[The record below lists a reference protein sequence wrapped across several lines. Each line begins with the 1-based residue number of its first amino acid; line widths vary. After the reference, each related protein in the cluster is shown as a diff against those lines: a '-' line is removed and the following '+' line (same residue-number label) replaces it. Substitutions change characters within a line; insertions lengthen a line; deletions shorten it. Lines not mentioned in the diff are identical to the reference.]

1 MAHTK
6 DNTTTQRT
14 FKHLS
19 AYERGKIAALL
30 KEGYSQRKIAEKLG
44 RSSSTI
50 NREIKKGTTTQLNY
64 DLSTYEQYFPE
75 TGQAVYEKNRSHCG
89 NKHKLLKVK
98 SFLKHAEKMI
108 LENDWSPDVVVGH
121 ALKNNKFTKDKMVS
135 TKTLYNYIDQNLLDV
150 KNIDLQLKVR
160 RKESAHNKR
169 KHKRLQGKSIE
180 ERPET
185 VDDRKEFGH
194 WEIDTV
200 RGTRAKDNVL
210 LTITERTTRHHLI
223 RVLEDKSS
231 AAVDQAIKKLKVQ
244 FSNVFNRLFK
254 SITADNGTEFANLHN
269 HDIDVYYA
277 HPYSAWE
284 RGTNERHNGLIRRF
298 IPKGE
303 QISKYT
309 EKQIQKIQ
317 NWCNNYPRKLLN
329 YFTPNELFQKELQSI
344 INSL

>member
-19 AYERGKIAALL
+19 SYERGKIAAFLQ
-30 KEGYSQRKIAEKLG
+30 EGYSQRKIAEKLG
-44 RSSSTI
+44 RSPSTI

-89 NKHKLLKVK
+89 NKHKLLKVET
-98 SFLKHAEKMI
+98 FLNYAEKMI
-108 LENDWSPDVVVGH
+108 LENSWSPDVVVGH

-135 TKTLYNYIDQNLLDV
+135 AKTLYNYIDQNLLDV

-160 RKESAHNKR
+160 RKKRVPNKR
-169 KHKRLQGKSIE
+169 KHKRLKGKSIE

-210 LTITERTTRHHLI
+210 LTITERTTRQHLI

-244 FSNVFNRLFK
+244 YSNVFNKLFK
-254 SITADNGTEFANLHN
+254 TITADNGTEFTNLHN
-269 HDIDVYYA
+269 HDINVYYA

-309 EKQIQKIQ
+309 EKQIQRIQ

-344 INSL
+344 ISDV

>member
-19 AYERGKIAALL
+19 SFERGKVAALL
-30 KEGYSQRKIAEKLG
+30 QEGYSQRKIAAKLG
-44 RSSSTI
+44 RAPSTI

-64 DLSTYEQYFPE
+64 DLSTYEKYFPE
-75 TGQAVYEKNRSHCG
+75 TGQAIYEKNRSHCG
-89 NKHKLLKVK
+89 NKHRLLKVE
-98 SFLKHAEKMI
+98 SFLKYAEKMI

-121 ALKNNKFTKDKMVS
+121 ALKNNKFAKDEIVS

-160 RKESAHNKR
+160 RKERDPNKR

-185 VDDRKEFGH
+185 VDKRKEFGH

-210 LTITERTTRHHLI
+210 LTITERTTRQHLI

-231 AAVDQAIKKLKVQ
+231 AAVDQAIEKLKVQ

-254 SITADNGTEFANLHN
+254 TITADNGTEFANLHN

-309 EKQIQKIQ
+309 EKQIQRIQ

-329 YFTPNELFQKELQSI
+329 YFTPDELFQKELQSI
-344 INSL
+344 INDV

>member
-6 DNTTTQRT
+6 DN
-14 FKHLS
+14 
-19 AYERGKIAALL
+19 
-30 KEGYSQRKIAEKLG
+30 
-44 RSSSTI
+44 
-50 NREIKKGTTTQLNY
+50 TTTQLNY

-75 TGQAVYEKNRSHCG
+75 TGQAVYEKNRSQCG
-89 NKHKLLKVK
+89 NKHKLLKVE

-108 LENDWSPDVVVGH
+108 LENDWPPDVLIGH

-160 RKESAHNKR
+160 RKESDHNKR

-185 VDDRKEFGH
+185 VDDRNEFGH

-210 LTITERTTRHHLI
+210 LTITERTTRQHLI

-254 SITADNGTEFANLHN
+254 TITADNGTEFANLHN

-277 HPYSAWE
+277 HPYSDWE

-303 QISKYT
+303 QINKYT
-309 EKQIQKIQ
+309 ENQIQKIQ

-329 YFTPNELFQKELQSI
+329 YFTPDELFQKELQSI